1 MDKDKITYDSETLRE
16 LLFTTILQN
25 DTYKFADLCNRY
37 ASLIIRYFNDWRR
50 VPQDIRQDPEEVNK
64 WESGLIAIA
73 NTFMSA
79 GHQELVASLEG
90 TNEANPIIPMES
102 SMCLSTVLS
111 ERGRYKESNEASVE
125 ILKTME
131 GCVGSAK
138 DELRPKIYGLIGTN
152 FFRINDLSKARE
164 YTEIALFECK
174 RTGDRQGIA
183 IYTENLAFCLA
194 VAKPNTLATQCR
206 KQIAKA

>member
-37 ASLIIRYFNDWRR
+37 ASLIIRYFNDWRK

-64 WESGLIAIA
+64 WGSCLIAIA

-90 TNEANPIIPMES
+90 TNEANPMVQWNRACVS
-102 SMCLSTVLS
+102 AQYLS
-111 ERGRYKESNEASVE
+111 ERGRYKESNEALVE
-125 ILKTME
+125 ILKKME
-131 GCVGSAK
+131 GCVG
-138 DELRPKIYGLIGTN
+138 R
-152 FFRINDLSKARE
+152 R
-164 YTEIALFECK
+164 
-174 RTGDRQGIA
+174 
-183 IYTENLAFCLA
+183 
-194 VAKPNTLATQCR
+194 
-206 KQIAKA
+206 